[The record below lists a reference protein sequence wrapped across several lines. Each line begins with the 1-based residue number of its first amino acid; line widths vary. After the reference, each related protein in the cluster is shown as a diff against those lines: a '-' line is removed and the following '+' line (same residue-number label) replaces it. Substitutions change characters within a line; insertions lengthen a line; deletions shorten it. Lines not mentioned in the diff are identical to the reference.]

1 MSNLDVIHIYDISM
15 DFFSEKELKE
25 IKIDVLL

>member
-1 MSNLDVIHIYDISM
+1 MSNLDAIHRYDISM

-25 IKIDVLL
+25 IKIDVL